1 MRRIIY
7 QGSEAY
13 ADTLGVLRTLYKWDF
28 DPFAIE
34 LVEAGNKTEVFV
46 QRSINHI
53 WEPADVQEA

>member
-13 ADTLGVLRTLYKWDF
+13 ADTIGVLRTLYKWDF

-34 LVEAGNKTEVFV
+34 LVENGNKVLVHV
-46 QRSINHI
+46 QRTNKHI
-53 WEPADVQEA
+53 WEPAENA

>member
-13 ADTLGVLRTLYKWDF
+13 ADTIGVLRTLYKWDF

-34 LVEAGNKTEVFV
+34 IVDGSKPVVHIQRTNK
-46 QRSINHI
+46 HI
-53 WEPADVQEA
+53 WEPAENA